1 MRLYDI
7 MKEEP
12 EKQNVVEEPQL
23 QAIPGNEETAP
34 AETAV
39 VETPA
44 AEELKYKYTAGW
56 WQTPNYVEAEK
67 KYQETGKKQ
76 MEIAEKRAKRQRN
89 LAIFGDLAKLGAQA
103 YAKNGG
109 VYKIDKFTPQTEIAN
124 EKLRKVRDNA
134 AQIMA
139 YAERM
144 RAAQQGDAANEQAR
158 MKAEY
163 DYGVAD
169 AAAKAKAAKDERDY
183 QYKVA
188 KDAADAKYREEVFEF
203 NKNKWEEQKTQHK
216 ENLGL
221 GYARLAKD
229 DKPGKRDWIAEYW
242 RHIPNYPEFAIY
254 LTDEDGV
261 PIEDGGKPVFNPYIT
276 EKQAESVV
284 KRITE
289 FATARNEKTG
299 DSKKPKK
306 KNPMNGKKAN
316 PMN

>member
-23 QAIPGNEETAP
+23 QRIPGYEETS
-34 AETAV
+34 V

-44 AEELKYKYTAGW
+44 AEEPKYKYTAGW
-56 WQTPNYVEAEK
+56 WQIPNYVEAEK
-67 KYQETGKKQ
+67 KYQEAGKKQ
-76 MEIAEKRAKRQRN
+76 MEIAEKRAKRQRD

-124 EKLRKVRDNA
+124 EKLRRVRDNNA

-144 RAAQQGDAANEQAR
+144 RTAQQGDAANEQAR

-183 QYKVA
+183 QYKVD
-188 KDAADAKYREEVFEF
+188 KDAVDAKYREDVFEF

-229 DKPGKRDWIAEYW
+229 GKDDKPGKRDWISEYW
-242 RHIPNYPEFAIY
+242 KHIGNYPEFAIY
-254 LTDEDGV
+254 LTNERGK
-261 PIEDGGKPVFNPYIT
+261 PITDGGKPVFNPYIT

-289 FATARNEKTG
+289 FATARNNKYSKYEEK
-299 DSKKPKK
+299 
-306 KNPMNGKKAN
+306 
-316 PMN
+316 

>member
-12 EKQNVVEEPQL
+12 GKQNVVEESQL
-23 QAIPGNEETAP
+23 PEIPGNEETAP

-44 AEELKYKYTAGW
+44 AEEPKYKYTSW
-56 WQTPNYVEAEK
+56 WKMPSYAKAEK
-67 KYQETGKKQ
+67 EYQEQGKKQ
-76 MEIAEKRAKRQRN
+76 MEIAEKRAKRQRD

-103 YAKNGG
+103 YAKGGG

-124 EKLRKVRDNA
+124 EKLRKVRDNNA

-144 RAAQQGDAANEQAR
+144 RTAQQGDAANEQAR

-183 QYKVA
+183 QHKVA
-188 KDAADAKYREEVFEF
+188 KDEFDAKIAAQNAVSRRISANASADRASGGSE
-203 NKNKWEEQKTQHK
+203 
-216 ENLGL
+216 
-221 GYARLAKD
+221 AK
-229 DKPGKRDWIAEYW
+229 GGNRDWISEYW
-242 RHIPNYPEFAIY
+242 RHIHNYPEFAIY

-261 PIEDGGKPVFNPYIT
+261 PIEKDSKPVFNPYIT

-289 FATARNEKTG
+289 YATARNKKTG
-299 DSKKPKK
+299 DSKKPTSPMNK
-306 KNPMNGKKAN
+306 KNNQGDGAY
-316 PMN
+316 

>member
-1 MRLYDI
+1 MRLYDM

-23 QAIPGNEETAP
+23 QRIPGYEETAP

-44 AEELKYKYTAGW
+44 AEEPKYKYTAGW
-56 WQTPNYVEAEK
+56 WQTPSYVEAEK
-67 KYQETGKKQ
+67 KYQEAGKKQ
-76 MEIAEKRAKRQRN
+76 MEIAEKRAKRQRD

-124 EKLRKVRDNA
+124 EKLRKVRDNNA

-169 AAAKAKAAKDERDY
+169 AAAKAKAANDERDY
-183 QYKVA
+183 QYKVY
-188 KDAADAKYREEVFEF
+188 KDAVDANLKERGLALQEDRLAETKTH
-203 NKNKWEEQKTQHK
+203 NKKS
-216 ENLGL
+216 LAL

-242 RHIPNYPEFAIY
+242 RHIPNYPEFAIM
-254 LTDEDGV
+254 ED
-261 PIEDGGKPVFNPYIT
+261 DGMFGEKMKNYVT
-276 EKQAESVV
+276 EKEAESVV

-289 FATARNEKTG
+289 FATARNEKWK
-299 DSKKPKK
+299 DLEVE
-306 KNPMNGKKAN
+306 
-316 PMN
+316 

>member
-23 QAIPGNEETAP
+23 QRIPGYEETAP

-44 AEELKYKYTAGW
+44 AEGPKYKYTAGW

-67 KYQETGKKQ
+67 KYQEAGKKQ

-103 YAKNGG
+103 YAKGGG
-109 VYKIDKFTPQTEIAN
+109 VYKIDKITPQTEIAN
-124 EKLRKVRDNA
+124 EKLRKVRDNNA

-163 DYGVAD
+163 DYSIAD
-169 AAAKAKAAKDERDY
+169 AAAKAKAAKDARDY
-183 QYKVA
+183 QYKVY
-188 KDAADAKYREEVFEF
+188 KDAVDADLKERGLALQEDRLAETKAH
-203 NKNKWEEQKTQHK
+203 NKKS
-216 ENLGL
+216 LAL
-221 GYARLAKD
+221 SYARLAKDGKD
-229 DKPGKRDWIAEYW
+229 DKPGKRDWISEYW
-242 RHIPNYPEFAIY
+242 KHIPNYPEFAIY
-254 LTDEDGV
+254 LTDERGNPIKDDG
-261 PIEDGGKPVFNPYIT
+261 FNPYIT

-289 FATARNEKTG
+289 FATARNEKWK
-299 DSKKPKK
+299 DLEVE
-306 KNPMNGKKAN
+306 
-316 PMN
+316 

>member
-12 EKQNVVEEPQL
+12 EKQNVVEESQL
-23 QAIPGNEETAP
+23 QEIPGYEETAP
-34 AETAV
+34 VETAV

-44 AEELKYKYTAGW
+44 AEEPKYKYTAGW
-56 WQTPNYVEAEK
+56 WQTPNFVEAEK
-67 KYQETGKKQ
+67 KYQEAGKKQ
-76 MEIAEKRAKRQRN
+76 MEIAEKRAKRQRD

-124 EKLRKVRDNA
+124 EKLRKVRDNNA

-163 DYGVAD
+163 DYSVAD

-183 QYKVA
+183 QYKVD

-203 NKNKWEEQKTQHK
+203 DKNKWEEQKTQHK

-229 DKPGKRDWIAEYW
+229 DKDGERDWISEYW

-254 LTDEDGV
+254 LTDEDGG
-261 PIEDGGKPVFNPYIT
+261 PIKDDSDKLVFNPYIT

-284 KRITE
+284 KRIAE
-289 FATARNEKTG
+289 FATAR
-299 DSKKPKK
+299 DKKY
-306 KNPMNGKKAN
+306 AQYEER
-316 PMN
+316 

>member
-1 MRLYDI
+1 

-23 QAIPGNEETAP
+23 QRIPGYEETAT

-44 AEELKYKYTAGW
+44 AEEPKYKYTAGW
-56 WQTPNYVEAEK
+56 WQMPNYVEAEK
-67 KYQETGKKQ
+67 KYQEAGKKQ
-76 MEIAEKRAKRQRN
+76 MEIAEKRAKRQRD

-124 EKLRKVRDNA
+124 EKLRKVRDNNA

-139 YAERM
+139 YADRM
-144 RAAQQGDAANEQAR
+144 RTAQQGDAANEQAR

-163 DYGVAD
+163 DYSIAD

-183 QYKVA
+183 LYKVA
-188 KDAADAKYREEVFEF
+188 KDAVDADLKERQLALQEDRLAETKTH
-203 NKNKWEEQKTQHK
+203 NKKS
-216 ENLGL
+216 LAL
-221 GYARLAKD
+221 GYARLANDGKD
-229 DKPGKRDWIAEYW
+229 GKRDWISEYW
-242 RHIPNYPEFAIY
+242 KHIPNYPEFAIY

-261 PIEDGGKPVFNPYIT
+261 PITDGGKPVFNPYIT

-289 FATARNEKTG
+289 FATARN
-299 DSKKPKK
+299 
-306 KNPMNGKKAN
+306 KARDDKYRKFKVK
-316 PMN
+316 